1 MINIRTPR
9 ADALDADE
17 LPDLVRLQSGAVAA
31 CFTLMKLLPARHMID
46 LAIADGELVP
56 GRTRVLET
64 TSGTFGL
71 GLAMV
76 CALRGLDLTLVTDPV
91 VDAPF
96 QNKLETLGARVE
108 VVTSPATP
116 GGYQQARLDR
126 LADLATAEEQSWV
139 PRQYDND
146 NNPDAYA
153 PVAELLLESL
163 GKIDYLVGCVGS
175 GGSMCGIAGV
185 LRSVLPDLVAVGVD
199 THGSVLFGMP
209 DRPRLLRGLGNSLL
223 PPNVDHTI
231 FDEVHWVNAAEAF
244 CATRQLFGR
253 EALFR
258 GPTSGAAYL
267 VAGWLQRQHPDA
279 TVAVVM
285 ADEGSRYLDTAYNP
299 RWLAEQGCL
308 RVELPDSPIT
318 VAEPNDALA
327 VGGWSRFDWDRRSFH
342 DLATSAG
349 VEVAPIEEVSAD
361 AA

>member
-1 MINIRTPR
+1 MITVRTPR
-9 ADALDADE
+9 ADALDATQ
-17 LPDLVRLQSGAVAA
+17 LPDLIRLQSGATAA
-31 CFTLMKLLPARHMID
+31 CFALMKLLPARHMID
-46 LAIADGELVP
+46 LAVADGDLVP
-56 GRTRVLET
+56 GRTRVMET

-91 VDAPF
+91 VDVPF
-96 QNKLETLGARVE
+96 RNKLEALGATVD
-108 VVTSPATP
+108 VVSSPAAH

-126 LADLATAEEQSWV
+126 LTELAAAEDCSWV
-139 PRQYDND
+139 PRQYDNG

-163 GKIDYLVGCVGS
+163 GKIDFLVGCVGS

-185 LRSVLPDLVAVGVD
+185 LRSVLPDLVAIGVD

-244 CATRQLFGR
+244 GATRQLFRR

-258 GPTSGAAYL
+258 GPTSGAAHL
-267 VAGWLQRQHPDA
+267 VADWVQRRHPNA

-285 ADEGSRYLDTAYNP
+285 ADEGSRYLDTVYNLS
-299 RWLAEQGCL
+299 WLSEQGCL
-308 RVELPDSPIT
+308 PAALPDSPIT
-318 VAEPNDALA
+318 VTEPVAALA
-327 VGGWSRFDWDRRSFH
+327 AGSWSRFDWNRRGYR
-342 DLATSAG
+342 DLVPDAES
-349 VEVAPIEEVSAD
+349 VPVEEVTVD